1 MATYI
6 VVSNGKLISTHSTL
20 MNAKKSAK
28 SGTQRTGTGHRIS
41 KEVGIVSG
49 AKGYPFIRL

>member
-1 MATYI
+1 MKFK
-6 VVSNGKLISTHSTL
+6 GISTHSTL